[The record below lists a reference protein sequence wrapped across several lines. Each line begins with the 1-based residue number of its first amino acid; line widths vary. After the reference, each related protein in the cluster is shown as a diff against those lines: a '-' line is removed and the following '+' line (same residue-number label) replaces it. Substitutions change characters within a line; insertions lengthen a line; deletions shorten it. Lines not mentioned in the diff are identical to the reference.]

1 MRLRIIIINLN
12 SLKRPINNSYKL
24 PRMNKLFLL
33 LLFQLVAVGQ
43 EHKKAKGAESNT
55 YSEFSKL
62 PNTQFVFIKKNKLI
76 EKSIV
81 KDRVVSRELAH
92 NAFETN
98 YHPAESSFNN
108 VKKIAALS
116 DIHGQ
121 YDLFVELLI
130 NNKIIDVDL
139 NWNFGEGHL
148 VIVGDIFDRGDKVN
162 QILWLV
168 YKLEIQAKNKGGHL
182 HFLLGNHEYMV
193 LQKDLRY
200 IHKKEKLAAQL
211 LDLDYDALYNN
222 KTVLGRWLRSKST
235 IIRINDII
243 FTHGGVSEEF
253 IMNNGVDL
261 NKINALMREQ
271 IDTPKKRMKAAPE
284 SYGLYYGPKSLIWYR
299 GYFKEYY
306 EYYQDHLTEGKI
318 DNILNL
324 LNSNQIVIG
333 HTSNDEVVQL
343 YNNKIFCVDSSMKKG
358 KYGEILFIENKQFF
372 KGKLD
377 GTTSK
382 IIPLAE

>member
-1 MRLRIIIINLN
+1 
-12 SLKRPINNSYKL
+12 
-24 PRMNKLFLL
+24 
-33 LLFQLVAVGQ
+33 
-43 EHKKAKGAESNT
+43 
-55 YSEFSKL
+55 
-62 PNTQFVFIKKNKLI
+62 
-76 EKSIV
+76 
-81 KDRVVSRELAH
+81 
-92 NAFETN
+92 
-98 YHPAESSFNN
+98 
-108 VKKIAALS
+108 
-116 DIHGQ
+116 
-121 YDLFVELLI
+121 
-130 NNKIIDVDL
+130 
-139 NWNFGEGHL
+139 
-148 VIVGDIFDRGDKVN
+148 
-162 QILWLV
+162 
-168 YKLEIQAKNKGGHL
+168 
-182 HFLLGNHEYMV
+182 MV

-261 NKINALMREQ
+261 NEINALMREQ

-299 GYFKEYY
+299 GYFKEYF
-306 EYYQDHLTEGKI
+306 EYYQDDLTEGKI
-318 DNILNL
+318 GNILNL